1 MAGAAIKDIADK
13 MTSDELD
20 HLVTLK
26 MMGNDEI
33 TGKYL
38 SSLQDKYAPNAASNP
53 NIGKNLTDGQKKELG
68 GRGLELRV
76 GMGQRM
82 RKQDEIVTL
91 HQTLK
96 VGSSM
101 KNMWTHYVH
110 QWKNQMLKMEIL
122 KT

>member
-1 MAGAAIKDIADK
+1 KKNSML
-13 MTSDELD
+13 SDDFLMRQSR
-20 HLVTLK
+20 VV
-26 MMGNDEI
+26 
-33 TGKYL
+33 
-38 SSLQDKYAPNAASNP
+38 
-53 NIGKNLTDGQKKELG
+53 
-68 GRGLELRV
+68 RGLEHLV

-82 RKQDEIVTL
+82 RKRDEIVTL

-96 VGSSM
+96 VGGSM